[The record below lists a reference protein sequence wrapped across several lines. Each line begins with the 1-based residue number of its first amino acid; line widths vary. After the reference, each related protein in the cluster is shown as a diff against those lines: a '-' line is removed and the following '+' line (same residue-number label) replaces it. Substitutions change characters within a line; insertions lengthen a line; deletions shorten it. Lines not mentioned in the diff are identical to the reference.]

1 MVDGHCSAQHMM
13 VESVQLIDLENTAP
27 IFLKAGRWIKGMLA
41 GNDNWRSP
49 EAHLK
54 GGGLNKPTDMF
65 FFGIVVGT
73 ILNCFGGDLSLN
85 TLLVYFCYAWTSHS
99 WS

>member
-1 MVDGHCSAQHMM
+1 MVDGHYSAQHMM
-13 VESVQLIDLENTAP
+13 VERVQLINLENAAYLP
-27 IFLKAGRWIKGMLA
+27 EGRCIRGMPA

-54 GGGLNKPTDMF
+54 RELNKPADMF
-65 FFGIVVGT
+65 SFGIVVST
-73 ILNCFGGDLSLN
+73 ILNNVSGDLSLQ
-85 TLLVYFCYAWTSHS
+85 TLLVYLCYAWTSHS

>member
-13 VESVQLIDLENTAP
+13 VERVQLIDLENTAP

-54 GGGLNKPTDMF
+54 GGGLTNLRT
-65 FFGIVVGT
+65 
-73 ILNCFGGDLSLN
+73 CFPLESSWELSLIV
-85 TLLVYFCYAWTSHS
+85 LGGIYH
-99 WS
+99 